1 MSTLS
6 THILNT
12 TTGTP
17 APDVRVLLTR
27 VIAPPPA
34 ADTAVVGSGG
44 GSASGDSNS
53 GRGAGTGSGRGAGAG
68 SGSGAGTGSGS
79 GAGTGSGSGG
89 SSASGGSLVPP
100 GQLDSGETAI
110 TSPRPTLR
118 APLDAPLPSADTTAD
133 LSAVGSTVTRQFE
146 VLASGRTD
154 SDGRVAGFG
163 ELVAGVY
170 QLWFEV
176 ARDGQ
181 ESFYPE
187 VTVTFTITEER
198 HYHVPLLLSP
208 FAFSTYRGS

>member
-17 APDVRVLLTR
+17 APDVQILLTR
-27 VIAPPPA
+27 VVASPPA
-34 ADTAVVGSGG
+34 ADLSAVGSRATPQAEGV
-44 GSASGDSNS
+44 A
-53 GRGAGTGSGRGAGAG
+53 
-68 SGSGAGTGSGS
+68 SGAGD
-79 GAGTGSGSGG
+79 
-89 SSASGGSLVPP
+89 GSLAPP
-100 GQLDSGETAI
+100 GLPDPGETAI
-110 TSPRPTLR
+110 TSPRPTLSR
-118 APLDAPLPSADTTAD
+118 PLDPPLPSADSA
-133 LSAVGSTVTRQFE
+133 AVGSTVTRQFE
-146 VLASGRTD
+146 VLASGQTD

-163 ELVAGVY
+163 ELVPGVY

-187 VTVTFTITEER
+187 VTVTFVVTEER